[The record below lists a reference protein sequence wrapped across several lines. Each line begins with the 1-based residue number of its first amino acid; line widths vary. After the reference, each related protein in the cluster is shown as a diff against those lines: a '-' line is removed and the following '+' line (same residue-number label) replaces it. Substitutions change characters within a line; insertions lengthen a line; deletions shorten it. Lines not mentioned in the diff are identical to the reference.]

1 MFKVKTKLRF
11 ILTLY
16 VCLPI
21 LLIILMVGGTE
32 VFYDEAFQSAM
43 VLSITLAILL
53 PIFSPH
59 IIGFRWLFLGQL
71 NQIFDI
77 CQLIRKRDY
86 NYFQLPNETNEPK
99 DENEI
104 QRLIH

>member
-21 LLIILMVGGTE
+21 LLIMLMVGGTK